1 MRPLVRG
8 DPPPA
13 RCAIIGDHLPATSRP
28 VTASLAPV
36 SDIDPNA
43 VVEVVDASFLQ
54 TLLGFNARMAALK
67 AIAVFIPRMA
77 PYGLRIVDFSILS
90 IVHHNPG
97 VTSRQL
103 CDTLNLLPPNLVG
116 KIAAL
121 EKRGLLLRHPHPQD
135 GRALGLHLTAE
146 GHAMM
151 QEAEEH
157 VSTLEADVAAAL
169 TPRERQ
175 TLTRLLRKVYE

>member
-1 MRPLVRG
+1 MTAAVQRPPEP
-8 DPPPA
+8 DP
-13 RCAIIGDHLPATSRP
+13 C
-28 VTASLAPV
+28 
-36 SDIDPNA
+36 A
-43 VVEVVDASFLQ
+43 VVETVDASFLQ
-54 TLLGFNARMAALK
+54 SLLGFNARMAALR
-67 AIAVFIPRMA
+67 AIGAFIPRMA

-135 GRALGLHLTAE
+135 GRALGLHLTEAGYALMRE
-146 GHAMM
+146 VEPLVSA
-151 QEAEEH
+151 QEAKIA
-157 VSTLEADVAAAL
+157 SAL
-169 TPRERQ
+169 TAHERQ
-175 TLTRLLRKVYE
+175 TLMRLLCKVYAAD